1 MNVSTHDALG
11 EQTIRHRNDAWHFD
25 ASSTVARALAHENR
39 GGAHD
44 DASAAPAVVATRA
57 TSATATSA
65 AVDRARGITRA
76 RGAMTTATR
85 VARVARAGRAGADA
99 RRTTATRV
107 ARRTTR
113 RATRDDDDGDGAD
126 DARGGRFYAY
136 DARTW
141 RAFEDAFGRWPAE
154 AWFAPLQA
162 SIAIA
167 LAGVVDA
174 GYSGDWSRVGALTT
188 EEEAWTRR
196 FVAFVAVAHG
206 VVGAIA
212 RDVALKRGADA
223 TSANAAFAKTFVV
236 GFVGLVEAAF
246 GGDDEDA

>member
-1 MNVSTHDALG
+1 VALRRVVHRRARARARESRRRARRRERRAGGRRDARDERDG
-11 EQTIRHRNDAWHFD
+11 DERGGGSRARHHTRARRNDDGD
-25 ASSTVARALAHENR
+25 ARRAR
-39 GGAHD
+39 
-44 DASAAPAVVATRA
+44 
-57 TSATATSA
+57 
-65 AVDRARGITRA
+65 RARGTRG
-76 RGAMTTATR
+76 R
-85 VARVARAGRAGADA
+85 GRASN
-99 RRTTATRV
+99 
-107 ARRTTR
+107 
-113 RATRDDDDGDGAD
+113 DG

-188 EEEAWTRR
+188 EQEAWTRR

>member
-1 MNVSTHDALG
+1 MAL
-11 EQTIRHRNDAWHFD
+11 RRVVHRR
-25 ASSTVARALAHENR
+25 ARARARESRRRARRRERHAGGRRNARDERDGDER
-39 GGAHD
+39 GGG
-44 DASAAPAVVATRA
+44 S
-57 TSATATSA
+57 
-65 AVDRARGITRA
+65 RARHHTRA
-76 RGAMTTATR
+76 RR
-85 VARVARAGRAGADA
+85 N
-99 RRTTATRV
+99 
-107 ARRTTR
+107 
-113 RATRDDDDGDGAD
+113 DDGEGAD

-188 EEEAWTRR
+188 EQEAWTRR

>member
-107 ARRTTR
+107 ARVA
-113 RATRDDDDGDGAD
+113 RASRDDDGDGAD

-188 EEEAWTRR
+188 EQEAWTRR

>member
-85 VARVARAGRAGADA
+85 VARVARAGRAGANA
-99 RRTTATRV
+99 RRTTAN

-113 RATRDDDDGDGAD
+113 RATRGDDDGDGAD

-188 EEEAWTRR
+188 EQEAWTRR

>member
-1 MNVSTHDALG
+1 MALRRVVHRRARARARESRRRARRRERRAGGRRDARDERDG
-11 EQTIRHRNDAWHFD
+11 DERGGGSRARHHTRARRNDDGD
-25 ASSTVARALAHENR
+25 ARRAR
-39 GGAHD
+39 
-44 DASAAPAVVATRA
+44 
-57 TSATATSA
+57 
-65 AVDRARGITRA
+65 RARGTRG
-76 RGAMTTATR
+76 R
-85 VARVARAGRAGADA
+85 GRASND
-99 RRTTATRV
+99 
-107 ARRTTR
+107 
-113 RATRDDDDGDGAD
+113 ATRDARARATHGDGAD

-188 EEEAWTRR
+188 EQEAWTRR

>member
-85 VARVARAGRAGADA
+85 VAR
-99 RRTTATRV
+99 
-107 ARRTTR
+107 RTTR
-113 RATRDDDDGDGAD
+113 RATRGDDDGDGAD

-188 EEEAWTRR
+188 EQEAWTRR

>member
-1 MNVSTHDALG
+1 MRAVAT
-11 EQTIRHRNDAWHFD
+11 
-25 ASSTVARALAHENR
+25 ARATR
-39 GGAHD
+39 
-44 DASAAPAVVATRA
+44 SPRAVVASR
-57 TSATATSA
+57 
-65 AVDRARGITRA
+65 RARARAA
-76 RGAMTTATR
+76 RGAAAAPPPR
-85 VARVARAGRAGADA
+85 ARVARAARAGADA
-99 RRTTATRV
+99 RRTTRRAGAN

-113 RATRDDDDGDGAD
+113 RATRGDDDGDGAD

-188 EEEAWTRR
+188 EQEAWTRR

>member
-85 VARVARAGRAGADA
+85 G
-99 RRTTATRV
+99 
-107 ARRTTR
+107 
-113 RATRDDDDGDGAD
+113 DDDGDGAD

-188 EEEAWTRR
+188 EQEAWTRR

>member
-85 VARVARAGRAGADA
+85 VAR
-99 RRTTATRV
+99 
-107 ARRTTR
+107 RTTR
-113 RATRDDDDGDGAD
+113 RATRGDDDGDGDD

-188 EEEAWTRR
+188 EQEAWTRR

>member
-1 MNVSTHDALG
+1 
-11 EQTIRHRNDAWHFD
+11 
-25 ASSTVARALAHENR
+25 
-39 GGAHD
+39 
-44 DASAAPAVVATRA
+44 
-57 TSATATSA
+57 
-65 AVDRARGITRA
+65 
-76 RGAMTTATR
+76 MTTATR
-85 VARVARAGRAGADA
+85 VARVARAGRA
-99 RRTTATRV
+99 TRG
-107 ARRTTR
+107 
-113 RATRDDDDGDGAD
+113 DDDGDGAD

-188 EEEAWTRR
+188 EQEAWTRR

>member
-1 MNVSTHDALG
+1 MVATARAEPIAAAARRDAARAGG
-11 EQTIRHRNDAWHFD
+11 EQDA
-25 ASSTVARALAHENR
+25 ARV
-39 GGAHD
+39 GGL
-44 DASAAPAVVATRA
+44 
-57 TSATATSA
+57 
-65 AVDRARGITRA
+65 VDRAND
-76 RGAMTTATR
+76 R
-85 VARVARAGRAGADA
+85 VYAS
-99 RRTTATRV
+99 TF
-107 ARRTTR
+107 
-113 RATRDDDDGDGAD
+113 DDDGDGAD

-188 EEEAWTRR
+188 EQEAWTRR